1 MVSKQEPRARDRR
14 RRPKL
19 TFFSTR
25 IRRYNGLT
33 QGAIQCPDAPETCAA
48 PLTWYPQLSEPLG
61 APLGPAVR
69 SGSTWRRQ
77 FEHASVLLD
86 LDTPDNSG
94 VVFSGAAGAARVA
107 VAAAATAV

>member
-14 RRPKL
+14 RRPNL

-48 PLTWYPQLSEPLG
+48 PLEWYPQLSEPLG

-94 VVFSGAAGAARVA
+94 VVFSGAAGAAA
-107 VAAAATAV
+107 V